1 MITLHWMGRMLRDLF
16 FMGWV
21 NRAWFMSLGILG
33 LIFLGLIILGA
44 KVAAPFIYT
53 FFLAAGCRRS
63 GNDALINRVHA
74 LQPAGAVKLLL
85 KFVVAGRPHALNLFG
100 VVGKFPDGLG

>member
-1 MITLHWMGRMLRDLF
+1 MFTLRWIGRMFKDLF
-16 FMGWV
+16 LMGWV

-53 FFLAAGCRRS
+53 
-63 GNDALINRVHA
+63 
-74 LQPAGAVKLLL
+74 
-85 KFVVAGRPHALNLFG
+85 LF
-100 VVGKFPDGLG
+100 